1 MQLTL
6 NENEIRA
13 IERIVK
19 NYYDDELIHYWK
31 SEGYNEPTE
40 HIWNDLYIMNKA
52 LGFVTGVD
60 NDDT

>member
-19 NYYDDELIHYWK
+19 QYYNDESVHYWE
-31 SEGYNEPTE
+31 SNEPDE
-40 HIWNDLYIMNKA
+40 HIWNDLYIMNTA
-52 LGFVTGVD
+52 LGFITGVD

>member
-1 MQLTL
+1 MKLTL

-19 NYYDDELIHYWK
+19 QYYNDERVHFLE
-31 SEGYNEPTE
+31 SNEPNK
-40 HIWNDLYIMNKA
+40 HIWNDLYIMNTA
-52 LGFVTGVD
+52 LGFITGVD

>member
-19 NYYDDELIHYWK
+19 HYYDNERVHFCLT
-31 SEGYNEPTE
+31 NEPNK
-40 HIWNDLYIMNKA
+40 HIWNDLYIMNTT

>member
-19 NYYDDELIHYWK
+19 QYYDNERIHYCE
-31 SEGYNEPTE
+31 SNEPNE
-40 HIWNDLYIMNKA
+40 HIWNDLYIMNTA

-60 NDDT
+60 NDNT

>member
-19 NYYDDELIHYWK
+19 NYIDVERIHYWE
-31 SEGYNEPTE
+31 SEAWNESDD
-40 HIWNDLYIMNKA
+40 HIWNDLYIMNTA